1 MAASKKKVRASRGK
15 RARVADS
22 MPSEMRAAMSG
33 GGLAPMQRSQPQL
46 PPNSAA
52 QDWFATLAD
61 TDNDKLYEYAYE
73 HPTDPAKNRTA
84 YFKRET
90 ALERNAYVMDFAENR
105 LTIGAL
111 KCVFLRLRDEKGD
124 RVFTSQEQYQW
135 LLDNAMGSELEE
147 IGTAIF
153 ASERDAEMTLDDAKN
168 G

>member
-1 MAASKKKVRASRGK
+1 LPHTTDTARKVRAATFKSVAAYCGTL
-15 RARVADS
+15 RAQV
-22 MPSEMRAAMSG
+22 
-33 GGLAPMQRSQPQL
+33 
-46 PPNSAA
+46 A

-73 HPTDPAKNRTA
+73 HPTDPLKNRVA

-168 G
+168 D